1 MPLVTLSEAS
11 RATGVS
17 RQQLYRLRDRGALV
31 GWLHRDAK
39 GQPLIELQGLR
50 EHLCSWTRARVDSFH
65 WREPPQQEQPQQQET
80 GELTAGQLAALR
92 ELDAALQ
99 QLLDAA
105 LAVVVDAGAER
116 ERARKALE
124 EMVPSIWH
132 LTACWLVHSDG
143 E

>member
-17 RQQLYRLRDRGALV
+17 RQQIYRLRDRGALV

-39 GQPLIELQGLR
+39 GQPLIELEGLR
-50 EHLCSWTRARVDSFH
+50 EHLCGWTRARVDSFH
-65 WREPPQQEQPQQQET
+65 WREPPQQQEET

-99 QLLDAA
+99 QLLEAA

-124 EMVPSIWH
+124 ELIPSVWH
-132 LTACWLVHSDG
+132 LTACWLAHSDG